1 MGVWSST
8 TTPAPTPEREEDQA
22 GVGNIDNSNSEINSK
37 KNNINDYSVDLN
49 FISLHLNTL
58 ASSGAILVCL
68 IILLIVA
75 RFLLRGGCSRLMNQ
89 TLALNCLPVCC
100 CKDQGRQESQGPSE
114 ARPQEQLQLEP
125 PPAYSQVQTW
135 GSRAQGSRQ
144 EGRGDPGQTK
154 T

>member
-8 TTPAPTPEREEDQA
+8 TTPAPSQEREEDLA

-37 KNNINDYSVDLN
+37 KNSVNDYSVDLN

-89 TLALNCLPVCC
+89 ILALNCLPVPRTLRSTPP
-100 CKDQGRQESQGPSE
+100 GAAATGAPTSILPG
-114 ARPQEQLQLEP
+114 ARLGATGVRGAARRVGGTPVRPRLE
-125 PPAYSQVQTW
+125 
-135 GSRAQGSRQ
+135 
-144 EGRGDPGQTK
+144 
-154 T
+154 

>member
-1 MGVWSST
+1 MGAWRST
-8 TTPAPTPEREEDQA
+8 TTPAPSQEREEDLA

-75 RFLLRGGCSRLMNQ
+75 RFLL
-89 TLALNCLPVCC
+89 
-100 CKDQGRQESQGPSE
+100 
-114 ARPQEQLQLEP
+114 
-125 PPAYSQVQTW
+125 
-135 GSRAQGSRQ
+135 
-144 EGRGDPGQTK
+144 
-154 T
+154 